1 MKKSTTIGLVIAL
14 SLIISACSNNTQK
27 EVFKDFEFEKDFET
41 NKTLF
46 SKDTF
51 TINGHSTEGG
61 EIFVF
66 QSKKRDYKVYD
77 VWLYNEMS
85 KRNTIYFVDKSN
97 NVKLVK
103 QTTYIY
109 DKPIYLEGATAKKLV
124 QYFTY
129 HEDNFKYFSNLKLE
143 ITDVN
148 LKIKKRKELEQLFNA
163 TLQST
168 NNSLIKKD
176 KNYIMGNQ
184 Y

>member
-1 MKKSTTIGLVIAL
+1 MKNSTTIGLVIAL

-27 EVFKDFEFEKDFET
+27 EEFQDFEFEKDFEI

-61 EIFVF
+61 EILVF

-85 KRNTIYFVDKSN
+85 KRNTIYYVDKSSK
-97 NVKLVK
+97 VKLVK
-103 QTTYIY
+103 QATYIY
-109 DKPIYLEGATAKKLV
+109 DKPIYLEGATAKELV
-124 QYFTY
+124 HYFTY
-129 HEDNFKYFSNLKLE
+129 HKDNFKYFSNLKLE
-143 ITDVN
+143 VTDGN
-148 LKIKKRKELEQLFNA
+148 LKIKKRKELEQLFNT

-168 NNSLIKKD
+168 NNSLVKK
-176 KNYIMGNQ
+176 NNENI
-184 Y
+184 